1 VKKISG
7 NWKSLLKEDP
17 TGWLLEVDNPSV
29 RYFTLKD
36 ILERKEND
44 PDVQDARKSI
54 MTVGIVPRILE
65 KQNEDGNW
73 GVADNP
79 AGPQGARRN
88 QWGINS
94 LSPLS

>member
-7 NWKSLLKEDP
+7 NWKSVLKADP
-17 TGWLLEVDNPSV
+17 TNWLLENDNPSV

-54 MTVGIVPRILE
+54 MTMGIVPAFWKNRT
-65 KQNEDGNW
+65 
-73 GVADNP
+73 ATA
-79 AGPQGARRN
+79 AGRAGGFLPWRQ
-88 QWGINS
+88 I
-94 LSPLS
+94 